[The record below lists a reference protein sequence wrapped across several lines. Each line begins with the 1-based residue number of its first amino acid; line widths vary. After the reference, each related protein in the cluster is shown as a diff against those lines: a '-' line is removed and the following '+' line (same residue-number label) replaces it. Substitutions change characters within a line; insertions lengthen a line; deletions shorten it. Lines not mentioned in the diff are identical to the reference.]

1 MAGIEIAFAGRRGH
15 AGTTPMALRAD
26 ALAAAARVRAV
37 AAHDAARSIPEAVCT
52 VGRLTVSPGATNTIP
67 GRVELFADLRAPD
80 AERLEQLVSRRWP
93 APRSARP
100 PTPGAAP
107 RSRRAGATSRCR

>member
-26 ALAAAARVRAV
+26 ALAAAAAFVV
-37 AAHDAARSIPEAVCT
+37 AAQDVARSIPEAVCT

-80 AERLEQLVSRRWP
+80 AERLEQLISR
-93 APRSARP
+93 ARP
-100 PTPGAAP
+100 TPRTGRRPTPAARP
-107 RSRRAGATSRCR
+107 RSRPAGATSRCR